1 MSLKYKFN
9 QGAED
14 PNPPQPSIIHHETD
28 GHVRTLCLVSARGQ
42 RTFLNYA
49 FMIAG
54 EYVPEKSS
62 ITLTFSAHSVTLKG
76 HRLESLFNDLAAHRP
91 KEITATEE
99 RYTAT
104 MGTAPHVTEIT
115 VKAL

>member
-1 MSLKYKFN
+1 MSLKFEFN
-9 QGAED
+9 KGAED
-14 PNPPQPSIIHHETD
+14 PAPSQSGIVSHETE
-28 GHVRTLCLVSARGQ
+28 GHVSTLCLVLPQGA

-49 FMIAG
+49 YLIAG
-54 EYVPEKSS
+54 EYAPEKSS

-99 RYTAT
+99 RYAAT
-104 MGTAPHVTEIT
+104 TGTAPHVTEIT